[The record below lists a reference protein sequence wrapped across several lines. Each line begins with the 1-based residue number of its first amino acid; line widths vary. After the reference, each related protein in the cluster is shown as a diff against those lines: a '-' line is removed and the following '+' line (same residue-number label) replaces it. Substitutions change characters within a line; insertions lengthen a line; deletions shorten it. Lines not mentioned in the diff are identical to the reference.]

1 MDHVEITKTED
12 ISEGNMKAFIVS
24 GKDILVSEYQG
35 KYYAIDKYS
44 HERRTGSGKN

>member
-35 KYYAIDKYS
+35 KYIQ
-44 HERRTGSGKN
+44 